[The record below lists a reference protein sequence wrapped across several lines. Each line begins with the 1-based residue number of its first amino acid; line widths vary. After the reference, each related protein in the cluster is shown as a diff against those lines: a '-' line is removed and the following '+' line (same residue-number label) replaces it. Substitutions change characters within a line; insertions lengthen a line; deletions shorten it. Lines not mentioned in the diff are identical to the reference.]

1 MKFWQ
6 VFDIILLRAHFD
18 IAKKNRNTCRTDQ
31 LPNNK
36 VLHKVF
42 RVWVILWRSPFSC
55 YWSIT
60 QRLNTFHNS
69 LFSGCMNQCLQHLC
83 IINIYPPLYHD
94 EARNTLKFPLSW
106 LLLVMFYN
114 FVSSVIYSNWA
125 FLQQKKCELND
136 KIFWWRTIW
145 IIAAKSGSC
154 EPWGNTKFGY
164 RILVASPWSL
174 FAWFVWLPDFV
185 YHGVLR
191 LRCFSCLITTL
202 TTNEWSSRSR

>member
-125 FLQQKKCELND
+125 F
-136 KIFWWRTIW
+136 
-145 IIAAKSGSC
+145 
-154 EPWGNTKFGY
+154 